1 MSDKTI
7 CTICGSS
14 YRSSD
19 EKRHLNTTKHK
30 KALEESDANEP
41 SIPNIFTDESVNM
54 ENPFEALTNPD
65 TNEAT
70 PTNVN
75 FNALY
80 NDVETKDKSKYVK
93 PVVYEKEVTIDKIN
107 KMIILFDTEFEKE
120 KQALPTD
127 TIVNLKARLRRMEL
141 TINSACVTNF
151 ISDAITNTLL
161 LIEPATQS
169 SHYDIR
175 GLSAMLKAN
184 KDFIRQCKLMSVK
197 YGGYGNVPVELQLTF
212 TVAMTAYVVVGR
224 NRNND
229 KIKDI
234 LNEPYI
240 PKITTRTPEK
250 LPETITIK
258 L

>member
-75 FNALY
+75 FNDCIMML
-80 NDVETKDKSKYVK
+80 
-93 PVVYEKEVTIDKIN
+93 
-107 KMIILFDTEFEKE
+107 
-120 KQALPTD
+120 
-127 TIVNLKARLRRMEL
+127 RLRIKVNMLNR
-141 TINSACVTNF
+141 
-151 ISDAITNTLL
+151 LL
-161 LIEPATQS
+161 M
-169 SHYDIR
+169 R
-175 GLSAMLKAN
+175 K
-184 KDFIRQCKLMSVK
+184 R
-197 YGGYGNVPVELQLTF
+197 
-212 TVAMTAYVVVGR
+212 
-224 NRNND
+224 
-229 KIKDI
+229 
-234 LNEPYI
+234 
-240 PKITTRTPEK
+240 
-250 LPETITIK
+250 
-258 L
+258 